1 MDKVSSVILGAA
13 GEHYVMAELLRR
25 DIVAAKAPEGV
36 PNFDIV
42 ITDLEGKRLAALQV
56 KTRRDFKGGDRGW
69 HMKRKHETL
78 SVDQMFYIFVDLG
91 RDLKSQVTFYILPAR
106 IVAHAC
112 STSHKIW
119 LDIPNA
125 RGAQHKDSD
134 MRRLLPHYELPNYAR
149 KAGFIPPPY
158 AAEFYKTHSHG
169 WMECY
174 KNAWKLITA
183 DIRG

>member
-119 LDIPNA
+119 LDTPNA

-158 AAEFYKTHSHG
+158 AAEFYKTHSNG

-174 KNAWKLITA
+174 KNAWWLITD